1 MALTKE
7 LMMMNVKAMLR
18 GLESADRAMRKHYES
33 NKSAMFGIWK
43 ELYPELQIILAISDT
58 LLGDDIKKALK
69 YDSEDKIP
77 F

>member
-1 MALTKE
+1 
-7 LMMMNVKAMLR
+7 MMNVKAMLR
-18 GLESADRAMRKHYES
+18 GLEAADNAMRKEHEP
-33 NKSAMFGIWK
+33 NSAMFSVWE
-43 ELYPELQIILAISDT
+43 ELYPELQIILVLSDT

>member
-1 MALTKE
+1 
-7 LMMMNVKAMLR
+7 MMTVKSMLR
-18 GLESADRAMRKHYES
+18 GLEAADNAMRKEHKP
-33 NKSAMFGIWK
+33 NTVMGGVWK
-43 ELYPELQIILAISDT
+43 ELYPELQIILVLSDT

>member
-1 MALTKE
+1 MALIKE
-7 LMMMNVKAMLR
+7 LMMMTVKSMLR
-18 GLESADRAMRKHYES
+18 GLESADTAMKRQHKPNTVMGGVWE
-33 NKSAMFGIWK
+33 